1 MVILL
6 FLALIVLIHFFA
18 LGKLLIQSSYKD
30 AGRVMFILVAWI
42 GITYVVQQIVFW
54 GMVELPGW
62 VGMLSLSI
70 WVVLTVGAVAAS
82 LKTAFNIVPV
92 NE

>member
-6 FLALIVLIHFFA
+6 FLALIVLIHFIS
-18 LGKLLIQSSYKD
+18 LGKLLIQSRYKD
-30 AGRVMFILVAWI
+30 AGRVIIIMVVWI

-62 VGMLSLSI
+62 VGILSLGI

-82 LKTAFNIVPV
+82 LKTAFNTVQV